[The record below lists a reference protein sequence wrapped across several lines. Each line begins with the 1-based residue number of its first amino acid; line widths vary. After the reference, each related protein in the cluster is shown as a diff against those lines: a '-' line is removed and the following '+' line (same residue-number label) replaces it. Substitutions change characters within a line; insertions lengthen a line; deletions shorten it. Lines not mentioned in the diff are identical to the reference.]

1 MEHLTS
7 SLQDKNKITVKV
19 LLLKEENL
27 KLRNQIIENNESMSN
42 EPLSKK
48 TPTCSISIEEQMIES
63 QKQKNRKI
71 FAI

>member
-19 LLLKEENL
+19 LSLKEENL

-48 TPTCSISIEEQMIES
+48 PPICSISIEEQMIES